1 MNKNNK
7 KIVTNKKRKT
17 NSKNNINNKK
27 EITIKKEKT
36 SNIKNIRKENIKEE
50 NKSNNIK
57 QNNKKVTIVKNEKL
71 VNENNTNIKSN
82 ILKRKRLKTNTKKIS
97 SLTIFIFLFLLVSI
111 FLPLIEMLK
120 RVEWSEFS
128 NLITSTSFKISLTN
142 SLTVTIIA
150 TIISILL
157 AYTIAYTLNR
167 TNIKHREVLKLL
179 ITIPMLLP
187 SISHG
192 LGLINL
198 FGTNG
203 LISSIFNFDII
214 GPVGIIIGSIIYSFP
229 IAFLMFDDGFNY
241 IDNSMYDNAK
251 VLGLSKLETFKT
263 VTFCYLKK
271 TILSATFAVFTMI
284 FTDYGVPLAVGGK
297 YITLPVFLY
306 KEVIG
311 LLDFSKGTM
320 IGLFLL
326 IPALVSFLFDTLS
339 KDYTKAEAIGKKYQ
353 IEESKT
359 RDIILTTFTYIIILS
374 IIIIISSFVYY
385 AFIDNFILNKTLSL
399 KHFEYIL
406 NDGVGNYLINSLII
420 AILVSILGTFIA
432 YITAY
437 VTARIKGII
446 SKIIHILTISS
457 LAIPGIVLGLSY
469 TIGFKNT
476 PIYNTIIILVLVN
489 IIHFIATPYLMAYN
503 ALQKVNPNYELVAK
517 TCNIS
522 IYRIIKDVIIPCTKK
537 TIREMF
543 SYFFVNSMITISAVT
558 FLYNTR
564 NMPLSLLVNKYEGNM
579 MLGEAAIISLIILII
594 NIIIKLTIYLINRK
608 EHKMEEK
615 YEFDI

>member
-1 MNKNNK
+1 MLKNITKNIVKNKDNEKNLKNMNNK
-7 KIVTNKKRKT
+7 HEKNTINNTSNDIISNKEITKR
-17 NSKNNINNKK
+17 INNKK
-27 EITIKKEKT
+27 FKKR
-36 SNIKNIRKENIKEE
+36 NC
-50 NKSNNIK
+50 
-57 QNNKKVTIVKNEKL
+57 L
-71 VNENNTNIKSN
+71 
-82 ILKRKRLKTNTKKIS
+82 
-97 SLTIFIFLFLLVSI
+97 SLFIFLFLLVSV
-111 FLPLIEMLK
+111 FYPLVEMLL
-120 RVEWSEFS
+120 RVQWSEFTDLIRS
-128 NLITSTSFKISLTN
+128 NSFTTSLNN

-150 TIISILL
+150 TIISIFL
-157 AYTIAYTLNR
+157 AYILAFTLNR
-167 TNIKHREVLKLL
+167 TNIKHRAILKLL

-203 LISSIFNFDII
+203 IISSLLNFDII
-214 GPVGIIIGSIIYSFP
+214 GKTGIIIGSVIYSFP
-229 IAFLMFDDGFNY
+229 VAFLMFDDGFNY

-251 VLGLSKLETFKT
+251 VLGLNRWQTFKT

-339 KDYTKAEAIGKKYQ
+339 KDYTKGESVGKKYS
-353 IEESKT
+353 IKENKK
-359 RDIILTTFTYIIILS
+359 RDIILTSFTYLVIIL
-374 IIIIISSFVYY
+374 ILMIISSFIYY
-385 AFIDNFILNKTLSL
+385 AFIDNFILNKNLSL
-399 KHFEYIL
+399 KHFKYIL
-406 NDGVGNYLINSLII
+406 NDGVGEYIFNSLII
-420 AILVSILGTFIA
+420 AILVSIIGTIISYF
-432 YITAY
+432 TAY
-437 VTARIKGII
+437 VTARIKGLI

-469 TIGFKNT
+469 TIGFKDT
-476 PIYNTIIILVLVN
+476 FIYNTIAILVLVN

-503 ALQKVNPNYELVAK
+503 ALQKINPNYELVAK
-517 TCNIS
+517 TCNIN
-522 IYRIIKDVIIPCTKK
+522 IFRIIKDVIIPCTKK

-558 FLYNTR
+558 FLFNTR
-564 NMPLSLLVNKYEGNM
+564 NMPLSILVNQYEGNM
-579 MLGEAAIISLIILII
+579 MLGEAAIISLIILVI
-594 NIIIKLTIYLINRK
+594 NIIVKLTIYLINRK
-608 EHKMEEK
+608 EHKMEEN
-615 YEFDI
+615 YELNV

>member
-1 MNKNNK
+1 
-7 KIVTNKKRKT
+7 
-17 NSKNNINNKK
+17 
-27 EITIKKEKT
+27 
-36 SNIKNIRKENIKEE
+36 
-50 NKSNNIK
+50 
-57 QNNKKVTIVKNEKL
+57 
-71 VNENNTNIKSN
+71 
-82 ILKRKRLKTNTKKIS
+82 
-97 SLTIFIFLFLLVSI
+97 
-111 FLPLIEMLK
+111 MLK
-120 RVEWSEFS
+120 RVKWSEFS
-128 NLITSTSFKISLTN
+128 NLIASSSFTTSLTN

-157 AYTIAYTLNR
+157 AYTLAYTLNR
-167 TNIKHREVLKLL
+167 TNIKHRAVLKLL

-203 LISSIFNFDII
+203 IISSLFNFDII
-214 GPVGIIIGSIIYSFP
+214 GAPGIIIGSVIYSFP
-229 IAFLMFDDGFNY
+229 VAFLMFDDGFNY

-353 IEESKT
+353 IEEFKT
-359 RDIILTTFTYIIILS
+359 RDTILTIFTYIIITS

-406 NDGVGNYLINSLII
+406 NDGVGNYLINSLIF
-420 AILVSILGTFIA
+420 LKF
-432 YITAY
+432 
-437 VTARIKGII
+437 
-446 SKIIHILTISS
+446 
-457 LAIPGIVLGLSY
+457 
-469 TIGFKNT
+469 
-476 PIYNTIIILVLVN
+476 
-489 IIHFIATPYLMAYN
+489 
-503 ALQKVNPNYELVAK
+503 
-517 TCNIS
+517 
-522 IYRIIKDVIIPCTKK
+522 D
-537 TIREMF
+537 
-543 SYFFVNSMITISAVT
+543 
-558 FLYNTR
+558 FLY
-564 NMPLSLLVNKYEGNM
+564 
-579 MLGEAAIISLIILII
+579 I
-594 NIIIKLTIYLINRK
+594 
-608 EHKMEEK
+608 
-615 YEFDI
+615 